1 MIKNNKFI
9 HIKGEYWRFNNENNK
24 INITIKDSYKLI
36 PMALCEFGRSFK
48 LDVKKEI
55 MPYGI
60 YTEENI
66 NKIYVNIN
74 EAIETLINQ
83 IKNKFYN
90 KEK

>member
-1 MIKNNKFI
+1 
-9 HIKGEYWRFNNENNK
+9 
-24 INITIKDSYKLI
+24 
-36 PMALCEFGRSFK
+36 MALCEFGRSFK